1 MENEKMNEITWTEE
15 QENKRNIFRWNLSF
29 CIFHSSNVLQ
39 PGNFTSLN
47 NGTPMPVKNPKNLYK
62 TGIGRLQ
69 ENESFKKLDGIED
82 AINDSLRT

>member
-1 MENEKMNEITWTEE
+1 MNGVTRK
-15 QENKRNIFRWNLSF
+15 QKKHLQMKFIFLHFSF
-29 CIFHSSNVLQ
+29 FECFAICS
-39 PGNFTSLN
+39 FTSLN
-47 NGTPMPVKNPKNLYK
+47 NGTPMPVKNPQNLYK

>member
-1 MENEKMNEITWTEE
+1 M
-15 QENKRNIFRWNLSF
+15 QSD
-29 CIFHSSNVLQ
+29 S
-39 PGNFTSLN
+39 FTSLN

-82 AINDSLRT
+82 GINDSLRT